1 MESTNGNAIRKDEI
15 AKLLRYESTDFG
27 AGELTSLEEYIE
39 RMKEDQRYIFYLPVK
54 NRQQALSRYFLIDE
68 RFQIS
73 LVRKILDRRIFL
85 MGAKILQRTPPRR
98 LKIATQTLLKDIA
111 KELGYLIG
119 KILKVT
125 ANRKYPKNRK

>member
-73 LVRKILDRRIFL
+73 LVRKILDRRIFFN
-85 MGAKILQRTPPRR
+85 GGQN
-98 LKIATQTLLKDIA
+98 IATNSSETIEDRDPNSF
-111 KELGYLIG
+111 E
-119 KILKVT
+119 
-125 ANRKYPKNRK
+125 RHC

>member
-1 MESTNGNAIRKDEI
+1 MESTDGNAIRKDEI

-68 RFQIS
+68 RYQIS
-73 LVRKILDRRIFL
+73 LFTRSDFIFNRNI
-85 MGAKILQRTPPRR
+85 KFSFEQSFYFVV
-98 LKIATQTLLKDIA
+98 DF
-111 KELGYLIG
+111 ELI
-119 KILKVT
+119 
-125 ANRKYPKNRK
+125 

>member
-73 LVRKILDRRIFL
+73 LVTKILDNISPKIYFL
-85 MGAKILQRTPPRR
+85 KFLPKISDFRSHK
-98 LKIATQTLLKDIA
+98 KIT
-111 KELGYLIG
+111 
-119 KILKVT
+119 
-125 ANRKYPKNRK
+125 NF

>member
-1 MESTNGNAIRKDEI
+1 MESTDGNAIRKDEI

-73 LVRKILDRRIFL
+73 LVTKILDNISPKIYLLTFLPKISDFRSHKKITEIFI
-85 MGAKILQRTPPRR
+85 KFSFEQSF
-98 LKIATQTLLKDIA
+98 
-111 KELGYLIG
+111 YFH
-119 KILKVT
+119 
-125 ANRKYPKNRK
+125 